1 MVNQMQISRSLA
13 AFLGLSLGTL
23 LSPLWADSGANHQ
36 QRNQNFGVS
45 AGNVNDRSRAFC
57 CGGTAGALLR
67 DSGDGR
73 YALSNNHVFA
83 RSDQAAVGEK
93 IIQPGLIDVGCQASK
108 ATVIGSLSP
117 YPKLGTNVDAAAAL
131 LNSGTMDASGFIEDV
146 GQVSRTVTASIGQ
159 SVAKSGRTTGL
170 TTGLVEAVNATV
182 SVQYQRGCGQGQK
195 FVVSYQNQVVTSG
208 GMIAG
213 GDSGSLLV
221 DTSCGAVA
229 LLFAGDST
237 GRAIGNPV
245 GEVLTKLGGAMS
257 KTLSFVTGNTCLLAG
272 ATATAGTASSSRGP
286 SQSVVELVRSVLE
299 EHKPELLRGPVIG
312 VGVGRADD
320 NPVEAVI
327 VVYID
332 RTQGVQPE
340 LPAQVRGIRV
350 KRVFTDPFV
359 ALPGCGDCGGLESGR
374 CR

>member
-1 MVNQMQISRSLA
+1 LS
-13 AFLGLSLGTL
+13 LSLGTL

-36 QRNQNFGVS
+36 KRNQNFGVS

-67 DSGDGR
+67 DSGGNQ

-83 RSDQAAVGEK
+83 RSDQAAVGEQ
-93 IIQPGLIDVGCQASK
+93 IIQPGLIDVGCRASS
-108 ATVIGSLSP
+108 ATVIGTLSP
-117 YPKLGTNVDAAAAL
+117 YPKLGTNVDAAAAA
-131 LNSGTMDASGFIEDV
+131 LNSGTMDATGFIEDV
-146 GQVSRTVTASIGQ
+146 GHVSGTVTAGIGQ

-170 TTGLVEAVNATV
+170 TTGFVEAVNVTV

-221 DTSCGAVA
+221 DRSCRAVA

-245 GEVLTKLGGAMS
+245 GEVLTKLGGAMGR
-257 KTLSFVTGNTCLLAG
+257 TLSFVTGSTCLLAS

-320 NPVEAVI
+320 NPAEAVI

-359 ALPGCGDCGGLESGR
+359 ALPGCGDCDGLQSGR